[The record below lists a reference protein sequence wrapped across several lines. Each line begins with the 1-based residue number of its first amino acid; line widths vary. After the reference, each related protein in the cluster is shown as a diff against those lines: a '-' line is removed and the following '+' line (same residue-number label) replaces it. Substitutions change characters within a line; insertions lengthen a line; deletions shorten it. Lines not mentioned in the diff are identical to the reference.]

1 MSRRRQ
7 ILTLDVGSS
16 KLVMAEFAA
25 ERGKSPELLRY
36 GIAPLEVETTGAA
49 DTSAYVV
56 AAIRDLMRKHGFR
69 PGPVLLSIS
78 GQMVFPRYVKLPNVT
93 KAKDKLHQMI
103 RYEAEQNVPFPI
115 DEVVWDY
122 QLIDG
127 DRADETHVML
137 VAVKTENVTRLT
149 DCVEAAGLEPEVVD
163 AAPMALY
170 NVVRY
175 NYPDLAGC
183 KMVLDVGAR
192 SSNLVFIEGR
202 RVFSRSIPVA
212 GNTITQELMKE
223 FDVSFAEAQA
233 LKMEH
238 AFVAFGGVYAGPESE
253 VADRVSKIV
262 RGVVTRLHAEV
273 NRSINFYRSQQAGS
287 NPQFVLLAGGSS
299 AIPHT
304 DTFFREKLKVTV
316 EHLNPFASVLVST
329 EIASEDIQRDK
340 HVLGE
345 VVGLALRG
353 AMSCPMEIS
362 LIPPEIAARRVMRLR
377 RPFFAIAAVGVMLTI
392 LAWWFF
398 AGMQAGAYRKLSD
411 VVQGLSSRISQQDSS
426 LQTAAQERKRAM
438 QEAEVL
444 FNLVKARTYWSK
456 LLTDVHGSLLDG
468 MWITGFRPVSY
479 DGIAVTHLELSGR
492 GFLDKMK
499 ERRLTDA
506 EKPYLS
512 RLVGVGGS
520 RSSSSNDIEVAST
533 EFLGIR
539 LLSLERFSKVKI
551 EGQSE
556 DFSTRSFS
564 LRAEFKEPI
573 RIK

>member
-1 MSRRRQ
+1 
-7 ILTLDVGSS
+7 
-16 KLVMAEFAA
+16 MAEFVA

-36 GIAPLEVETTGAA
+36 GIAPLEVETGTA

-56 AAIRDLMRKHGFR
+56 AAIRDLMRTHGFR
-69 PGPVLLSIS
+69 QGPVYMSIS

-93 KAKDKLHQMI
+93 KAKDKLLQMI

-122 QLIDG
+122 QLIEG
-127 DRADETHVML
+127 DRPDETHVML
-137 VAVKTENVTRLT
+137 VAVKTENVARLT
-149 DCVEAAGLEPEVVD
+149 DCVEAAGLDPEIVD
-163 AAPMALY
+163 VAPMALY

-175 NYPDLAGC
+175 NYPDVGGC
-183 KMVLDVGAR
+183 RMILDVGAR
-192 SSNLVFIEGR
+192 SSNLIFIEGR

-273 NRSINFYRSQQAGS
+273 NRSINFYRSQQSGS

-299 AIPHT
+299 AVPHT

-316 EHLNPFASVLVST
+316 EHLNPFASIPVAPA
-329 EIASEDIQRDK
+329 IASEDIQRDR
-340 HVLGE
+340 HLLGE
-345 VVGLALRG
+345 VAGLALRG
-353 AMSCPMEIS
+353 SLMCPMEIS
-362 LIPPEIAARRVMRLR
+362 LMPPEIVARKAMRRR
-377 RPFFAIAAVGVMLTI
+377 RPFFTIAAVGVMLTV
-392 LAWWFF
+392 LSWWFF
-398 AGMQAGAYRKLSD
+398 AGMQAGAYGRLNKL
-411 VVQGLSSRISQQDSS
+411 VQDRSSRLAQQDSL
-426 LQTAAQERKRAM
+426 LQTAAQERKRAL

-444 FNLVKARTYWSK
+444 FDLVKARTFWSR
-456 LLTDVHGSLLDG
+456 LLADINGSLLDG
-468 MWITGFRPVSY
+468 MWITRFKPVSL
-479 DGIAVTHLELSGR
+479 DGITISHLDLSGC
-492 GFLDKMK
+492 GFLDKMGG
-499 ERRLTDA
+499 RRLTSD
-506 EKPYLS
+506 EMLYLP
-512 RLVGVGGS
+512 RLEGVGGI
-520 RSSSSNDIEVAST
+520 RSTNDMAAST
-533 EFLGIR
+533 EVLGIQ
-539 LLSLERFSKVKI
+539 LLSLERFARVKI
-551 EGQSE
+551 NQQSQ

>member
-1 MSRRRQ
+1 MSRSRQ

-16 KLVMAEFAA
+16 KLVMAEFAV

-36 GIAPLEVETTGAA
+36 GIAPLEVESTGAA

-56 AAIRDLMRKHGFR
+56 AGIRDLMRAQGFR
-69 PGPVLLSIS
+69 SGPVYMSIS

-93 KAKDKLHQMI
+93 KAKDKLLQMI

-127 DRADETHVML
+127 EHSDETHVML
-137 VAVKTENVTRLT
+137 VAVKTENVVRLT

-163 AAPMALY
+163 AAPMAIY

-175 NYPDLAGC
+175 NYPDLGGC

-192 SSNLVFIEGR
+192 SSNLIFIEGR

-273 NRSINFYRSQQAGS
+273 NRSINFYRSQQGGS
-287 NPQFVLLAGGSS
+287 TPQFVLLSGGSS

-316 EHLNPFASVLVST
+316 EHLNPFASIPVT
-329 EIASEDIQRDK
+329 PAIASEDIQRDR
-340 HVLGE
+340 HLLGE
-345 VVGLALRG
+345 VAGLALR
-353 AMSCPMEIS
+353 ASLSCPMEIS
-362 LIPPEIAARRVMRLR
+362 LMPPEIAARKVMRRR
-377 RPFFAIAAVGVMLTI
+377 RPFFAIAAAGVMLTI
-392 LAWWFF
+392 ASWGLF
-398 AGMQAGAYRKLSD
+398 AQMQTSTYRKLSEL
-411 VVQGLSSRISQQDSS
+411 VQNELSRLSRDDTA
-426 LQTAAQERKRAM
+426 LQAAVNERKSAM
-438 QEAEVL
+438 READVL
-444 FNLVKARTYWSK
+444 FGLVKARTYWPRLVADINS
-456 LLTDVHGSLLDG
+456 SLLDG
-468 MWITGFRPVSY
+468 MWLTQLKPVSQ
-479 DGIAVTHLELSGR
+479 DGLAITHLELSGR
-492 GFLDKMK
+492 GFLDKM
-499 ERRLTDA
+499 TAA
-506 EKPYLS
+506 ETQYVPKS
-512 RLVGVGGS
+512 T
-520 RSSSSNDIEVAST
+520 NDVVPSST
-533 EFLGIR
+533 ELLKLR
-539 LLSLERFSKVKI
+539 LLSLDRFSKVDIKS
-551 EGQSE
+551 QSG
-556 DFSTRSFS
+556 DFSTRSFL
-564 LRAEFKEPI
+564 LRAEFKEPV